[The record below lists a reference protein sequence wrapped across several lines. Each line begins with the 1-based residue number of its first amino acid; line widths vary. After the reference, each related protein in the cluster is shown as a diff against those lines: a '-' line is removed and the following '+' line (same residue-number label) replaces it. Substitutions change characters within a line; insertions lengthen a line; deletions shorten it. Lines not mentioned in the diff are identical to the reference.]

1 MADTVNANLWPLA
14 GAVFEDILDGYFP
27 LVESAR
33 LMLARQVLSAMWTR
47 LAYAPVM
54 TIEGLAPT
62 APVPMSVR
70 KDYAGMIE
78 HMTLFV
84 FQSEDGVHLSGT
96 GHWFWV
102 DGRMEDATLPET
114 TRLGEPAFVRGIG
127 VCADQ
132 EKDAATLALVH
143 AERTLP
149 HGGDLDQIAG
159 GFGWHSFKS
168 WALETRD
175 IGVSRGADDDLA
187 DGFHE
192 PFLSTKLPV
201 TPAFSDQG
209 HWNQLLLGVPENS
222 KG

>member
-1 MADTVNANLWPLA
+1 
-14 GAVFEDILDGYFP
+14 
-27 LVESAR
+27 
-33 LMLARQVLSAMWTR
+33 
-47 LAYAPVM
+47 
-54 TIEGLAPT
+54 
-62 APVPMSVR
+62 
-70 KDYAGMIE
+70 
-78 HMTLFV
+78 
-84 FQSEDGVHLSGT
+84 
-96 GHWFWV
+96 
-102 DGRMEDATLPET
+102 
-114 TRLGEPAFVRGIG
+114 
-127 VCADQ
+127 
-132 EKDAATLALVH
+132 
-143 AERTLP
+143 LP

-209 HWNQLLLGVPENS
+209 HWNRLLLGVPENS